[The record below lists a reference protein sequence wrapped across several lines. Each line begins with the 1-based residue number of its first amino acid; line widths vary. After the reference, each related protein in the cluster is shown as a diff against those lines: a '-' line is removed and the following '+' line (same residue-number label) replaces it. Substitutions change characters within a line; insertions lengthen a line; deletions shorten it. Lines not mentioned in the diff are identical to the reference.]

1 MFTLKGIN
9 VYLEGKNAKSVLKR
23 KENMRRQKV
32 NTKDRYGHEIPFN
45 EVLSKAAVV
54 QLVEHTKRTEF
65 APTFAHLDA
74 HKALDAVLA
83 DILNTEGIRLNA
95 AEEAKNRAIAEN
107 LIEEANL
114 KKSRSRRNINAMTEK
129 LMVMIAQ
136 TLKEEYHWSNC
147 RIDHFFDKFERVV
160 KSYNDNIPR
169 SAKQNEEHAI
179 AMAKEFERKYDFA
192 IDPMFEEARRF
203 LDGEEATNGDD

>member
-1 MFTLKGIN
+1 M
-9 VYLEGKNAKSVLKR
+9 
-23 KENMRRQKV
+23 
-32 NTKDRYGHEIPFN
+32 NTKDKYGHEIPFN

-65 APTFAHLDA
+65 APAFAHLDA

-83 DILNTEGIRLNA
+83 DILSTEGIRLNA

-160 KSYNDNIPR
+160 KSWNDNIPR
-169 SAKQNEEHAI
+169 SAKQNEQHAI
-179 AMAKEFERKYDFA
+179 AMAKDFERKYDFA

>member
-1 MFTLKGIN
+1 MK
-9 VYLEGKNAKSVLKR
+9 
-23 KENMRRQKV
+23 
-32 NTKDRYGHEIPFN
+32 TKDQYGHEIPFN

-54 QLVEHTKRTEF
+54 QLIEHLKCTKF
-65 APTFAHLDA
+65 APKFAHLDA
-74 HKALDAVLA
+74 HNALNAALS
-83 DILNTEGIRLNA
+83 DILSTEGVKLNA
-95 AEEAKNRAIAEN
+95 AEEAKDRAIAEK
-107 LIEEANL
+107 LIEENNL

-129 LMVMIAQ
+129 FIVMIAQ

-179 AMAKEFERKYDFA
+179 AMAKDFERKYDFA

-203 LDGEEATNGDD
+203 LDGEEVSDGDN

>member
-1 MFTLKGIN
+1 M
-9 VYLEGKNAKSVLKR
+9 
-23 KENMRRQKV
+23 
-32 NTKDRYGHEIPFN
+32 NTKDKYGHEIPFN

-54 QLVEHTKRTEF
+54 QLLEHLKCTEF
-65 APTFAHLDA
+65 APAFAHLDA
-74 HKALDAVLA
+74 HKALDVALT
-83 DILNTEGIRLNA
+83 DILNTKGIKLNA
-95 AEEAKNRAIAEN
+95 AEEAKDRAIAEN

-147 RIDHFFDKFERVV
+147 RIDHFFDKFERIVT
-160 KSYNDNIPR
+160 SHNDHIPR
-169 SAKQNEEHAI
+169 NAKQNEQHAI
-179 AMAKEFERKYDFA
+179 AMAKDFERKYDFA

>member
-1 MFTLKGIN
+1 M
-9 VYLEGKNAKSVLKR
+9 
-23 KENMRRQKV
+23 

-45 EVLSKAAVV
+45 EALSKAATV
-54 QLVEHTKRTEF
+54 QLVERLKRTEF
-65 APTFAHLDA
+65 APAFAHLDA

-83 DILNTEGIRLNA
+83 DIMSTEGIRLNA
-95 AEEAKNRAIAEN
+95 AEEKKNRAIAEN
-107 LIEEANL
+107 LMEEANL

-179 AMAKEFERKYDFA
+179 AMAKDSERKYDFA

-203 LDGEEATNGDD
+203 LDGEEVSDGDN

>member
-1 MFTLKGIN
+1 M
-9 VYLEGKNAKSVLKR
+9 
-23 KENMRRQKV
+23 
-32 NTKDRYGHEIPFN
+32 NTKDKYGHEIPFN

-65 APTFAHLDA
+65 APAFAHLDA

-83 DILNTEGIRLNA
+83 DILSTEGIRLNA

-160 KSYNDNIPR
+160 KSYNDKIPR

-192 IDPMFEEARRF
+192 IDPMFEKARRF
-203 LDGEEATNGDD
+203 LDGEEVTDGDN

>member
-1 MFTLKGIN
+1 M
-9 VYLEGKNAKSVLKR
+9 GKPL
-23 KENMRRQKV
+23 

-54 QLVEHTKRTEF
+54 QLIEHTKCTEF
-65 APTFAHLDA
+65 APAFAHLDA

-83 DILNTEGIRLNA
+83 DILSTEGIKLNA

-107 LIEEANL
+107 LIEEANV

-129 LMVMIAQ
+129 FMVMIAQ

-147 RIDHFFDKFERVV
+147 RINHFFDKFETVV
-160 KSYNDNIPR
+160 SSWNDNVPR
-169 SAKQNEEHAI
+169 SAKQNEQHAI
-179 AMAKEFERKYDFA
+179 FMAKEFERKYDLA
-192 IDPMFEEARRF
+192 IDPMFEEARRY
-203 LDGEEATNGDD
+203 LDGEEMNDD

>member
-1 MFTLKGIN
+1 M
-9 VYLEGKNAKSVLKR
+9 
-23 KENMRRQKV
+23 

-65 APTFAHLDA
+65 APAFAHLDA
-74 HKALDAVLA
+74 HKALDTVLS
-83 DILNTEGIRLNA
+83 DILSTEGIRLNA

-107 LIEEANL
+107 LMEEANL

-147 RIDHFFDKFERVV
+147 RIDHFSISSSVLLRATMTTFREVPNRTRSTQSPWQRNSSANMILQLIRCSRKQEDFLMER
-160 KSYNDNIPR
+160 R
-169 SAKQNEEHAI
+169 
-179 AMAKEFERKYDFA
+179 
-192 IDPMFEEARRF
+192 
-203 LDGEEATNGDD
+203 